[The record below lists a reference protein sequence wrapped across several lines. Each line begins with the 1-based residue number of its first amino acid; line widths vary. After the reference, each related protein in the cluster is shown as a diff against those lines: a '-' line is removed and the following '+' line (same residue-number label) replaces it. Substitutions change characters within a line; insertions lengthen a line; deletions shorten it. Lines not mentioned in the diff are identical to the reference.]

1 MLGSVRISSLSPTW
15 AKKAGFHLP
24 LKAQLLKPKTP
35 VSVLPKRNMT
45 AKWLKYGKFD
55 SIRFYSVPSTSQASE
70 IPTTDT
76 NVVSEFV
83 IPESSATGDMGM
95 QEMLI
100 SATQISN
107 EALIPVSLE
116 TFAVHIWLM
125 LQHDLGIPLWA
136 AMALTTW
143 GIRTAALPI
152 FFAQVRNMAT
162 LSLLSPKIQQI
173 KGKITEHDRTGDE
186 VMVKYWDERLKKLY
200 KTFNVSPWKNFAS
213 SLVIVP
219 LMVAQAFS
227 ARYMMDS
234 TPQLLE
240 HAGPGWLA
248 DLTAVDPLYITPCL
262 YVGLQLLILRLNLP
276 MQSGIIG
283 NVQNMSKTTMVLL
296 GCYSAFLGVICTQFP
311 AAISSLWVYS
321 MSYTAISNGMM
332 YFPWVRRKLEIP
344 TSLPVDRPP
353 HLGPAPENPVI
364 AKMSKELSGQIKPE

>member
-1 MLGSVRISSLSPTW
+1 
-15 AKKAGFHLP
+15 
-24 LKAQLLKPKTP
+24 
-35 VSVLPKRNMT
+35 MT

-173 KGKITEHDRTGDE
+173 KGKISEHDRTGDE

-240 HAGPGWLA
+240 HVCF
-248 DLTAVDPLYITPCL
+248 DFIERDKVVVTFRICTDIF
-262 YVGLQLLILRLNLP
+262 ILRLALV
-276 MQSGIIG
+276 G
-283 NVQNMSKTTMVLL
+283 
-296 GCYSAFLGVICTQFP
+296 
-311 AAISSLWVYS
+311 SL
-321 MSYTAISNGMM
+321 
-332 YFPWVRRKLEIP
+332 
-344 TSLPVDRPP
+344 TSLRLTHYILPLVYT
-353 HLGPAPENPVI
+353 LVSNYSFSEYA
-364 AKMSKELSGQIKPE
+364 